1 MFRVI
6 YFVSDPERVASFYEK
21 AFGAKRLSPPV
32 AQNYPSTEWI
42 QVQTDCAEIAFHKLT
57 NERPELKKPDVA
69 FKMVFKVDDIE
80 KKRQELKDIGVEM
93 TEIIQC
99 DHTRICDGW
108 DSEGY
113 RFQLADR

>member
-6 YFVSDPERVASFYEK
+6 YFVSDPEALARFYEK
-21 AFGAKRLSPPV
+21 AFGAERLHPPE
-32 AQNYPSTEWI
+32 AQNYPATDWI
-42 QVQTDCAEIAFHKLT
+42 QVKTEVAEIAFHCLPSEK
-57 NERPELKKPDVA
+57 PDVKKPDVA

-80 KKRQELKDIGVEM
+80 KTRRQLTNMGVEM

-108 DSEGY
+108 DPEGH
-113 RFQLADR
+113 RFQIADR